1 MSIIGGPLSEV
12 PLYIHV
18 CTYACVVVYGTYM
31 SVCVQLLPA
40 ARGQPDGWQNDLPTC
55 VCVCVCVCV
64 CSLWLQD
71 LLRSSA
77 LTREMHR
84 VVVDFELR
92 QAHTTL

>member
-1 MSIIGGPLSEV
+1 MC
-12 PLYIHV
+12 V
-18 CTYACVVVYGTYM
+18 CMC
-31 SVCVQLLPA
+31 VCVCVCVCVCLYVCVCVCV
-40 ARGQPDGWQNDLPTC
+40 R

-84 VVVDFELR
+84 VVEFNVAQVIDFELR

>member
-1 MSIIGGPLSEV
+1 MFSIAPSGC
-12 PLYIHV
+12 V
-18 CTYACVVVYGTYM
+18 CVCVCVCV
-31 SVCVQLLPA
+31 SVCVL
-40 ARGQPDGWQNDLPTC
+40 
-55 VCVCVCVCV
+55 CVCVCV

-84 VVVDFELR
+84 VVEFNVAQVIDFELR